1 MGDALATL
9 EQQYFFLRDN
19 QFDLLAACKTDD
31 QKNTIL
37 SNLVAAR
44 RNYWNCINKLFHD
57 DDPRIV
63 TAVTQMKAAQSSLE
77 AMVTQLDNVTKVL
90 AAVTK
95 AVSMG
100 TQLAAMAA

>member
-44 RNYWNCINKLFHD
+44 RNYWNCINKIFHD

-63 TAVTQMKAAQSSLE
+63 DGRRTDEGGTVVAGGHGRAA
-77 AMVTQLDNVTKVL
+77 DNVTKVL
-90 AAVTK
+90 TAVTK